1 MKLSFPIAAVFA
13 AVLSLSA
20 CGGGGGGAGTIAGES
35 ANLGGNIKIVSETAG
50 TGVVVAATGNRVQ
63 VNYTGW
69 LYSASATNN
78 KGSQFDSNTGTGGKP
93 FVFKIGATTPPESV
107 ITGFGQAVQG
117 MKIGAKRTVII
128 PSSLGYGAAGVPG
141 AIPGNADLVFDVELT
156 KICASSVVGDPC

>member
-1 MKLSFPIAAVFA
+1 MKLSFPIAAMFA

-20 CGGGGGGAGTIAGES
+20 CGGGGGDAGSDNS
-35 ANLGGNIKIVSETAG
+35 ANLGGSVKVVSETVG
-50 TGVVVAATGNRVQ
+50 TGTATAATGTRVQ

-69 LYSASATNN
+69 LY
-78 KGSQFDSNTGTGGKP
+78 NTGTGGKP
-93 FVFKIGATTPPESV
+93 FVFKIGNVNPPEAA

-117 MKIGAKRTVII
+117 MKAGGKRTVII
-128 PSSLGYGAAGVPG
+128 PSSLGYGAAGIPG